1 MYRQFHRIFEIF
13 KISETK
19 PETDDLASQAAKSAP
34 VLRKAEKIRDQ
45 FEVDEETEEV
55 SILIVSKRMFKSML
69 HLIIHSRKK
78 QMTKKNDCR
87 RES

>member
-13 KISETK
+13 KISENK
-19 PETDDLASQAAKSAP
+19 PETDDLAALALKSAP

-55 SILIVSKRMFKSML
+55 CIRIYE
-69 HLIIHSRKK
+69 IP
-78 QMTKKNDCR
+78 C
-87 RES
+87 